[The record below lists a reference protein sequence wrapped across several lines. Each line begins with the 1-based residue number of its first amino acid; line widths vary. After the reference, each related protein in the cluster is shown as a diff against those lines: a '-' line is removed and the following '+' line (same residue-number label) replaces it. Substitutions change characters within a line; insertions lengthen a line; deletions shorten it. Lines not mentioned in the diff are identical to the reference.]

1 MKMPQAG
8 LVAPTLCPRCDAP
21 APAVDGERAAE
32 RCPAC
37 SLQLRWCGNC
47 RGVAGPFDRFCGF
60 CGFELIRGQP
70 RSPLW
75 RVGAIALVVLLAAG
89 AGFGLWKAGVPGAVN
104 SAVRNLSGQTPRAR
118 VITAD
123 HYSHQLGVRYSVPNG
138 WTAVDYST
146 GDSSQPLI
154 VLAGNAADQSA
165 AEATQGDL
173 TGLDPVQSAV
183 MTLGRL
189 AVGAQVVADA
199 RDPVA
204 VLTSQV
210 APLVA
215 SPPSGLKVDVDEPVH
230 AATIGNRPAAVVVLK
245 LTRGDAVTYL
255 RRAVVYT
262 PRPGATPLFQ
272 ADALTPAS
280 QWPAVD
286 SSAVASVIRSLSFG

>member
-75 RVGAIALVVLLAAG
+75 RLGATALVVVLAAG
-89 AGFGLWKAGVPGAVN
+89 AGLGLWKAGVPGAVGN
-104 SAVRNLSGQTPRAR
+104 AVRNLSGQTPKAP
-118 VITAD
+118 VLTAD
-123 HYSHQLGVRYSVPNG
+123 HYSHSLAVRYSVPSG
-138 WTAVDYST
+138 WTVVDYSAS
-146 GDSSQPLI
+146 GSPQPVI
-154 VLAGNAADQSA
+154 VLALSQADQSA
-165 AEATQGDL
+165 ARATQGDL
-173 TGLDPVQSAV
+173 TGLDQLQSAV
-183 MTLGRL
+183 MTLGRPS
-189 AVGAQVVADA
+189 VGAQVVADV

-204 VLTSQV
+204 TLTSQV

-215 SPPSGLKVDVDEPVH
+215 SPPSGVRVDVEEPVH
-230 AATIGNRPAAVVVLK
+230 ATTIGNRPAAVVVLK

-255 RRAVVYT
+255 RRVVVYA
-262 PRPGATPLFQ
+262 PRPGVTPLFQ
-272 ADALTPAS
+272 TDALIPTAE
-280 QWPAVD
+280 WPAMD
-286 SSAVASVIRSLSFG
+286 SSAVAVVIRSLSFS